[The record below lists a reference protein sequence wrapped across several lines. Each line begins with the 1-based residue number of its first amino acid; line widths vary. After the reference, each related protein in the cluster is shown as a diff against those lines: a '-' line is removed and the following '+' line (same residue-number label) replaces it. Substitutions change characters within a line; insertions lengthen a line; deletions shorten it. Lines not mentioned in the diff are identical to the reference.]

1 MMSRVRLLC
10 GLVTGARRLSQ
21 HRLLHAASGW
31 PASSCRTPVLVAGLV
46 TAQTSEYE
54 ECGRVDQPPPAAFAI
69 DSAGASLV
77 APWIVAL
84 GVKADYDK
92 DDFAEFNVKCSG
104 SFLTQD

>member
-1 MMSRVRLLC
+1 MVMVAALLQ
-10 GLVTGARRLSQ
+10 VA
-21 HRLLHAASGW
+21 W
-31 PASSCRTPVLVAGLV
+31 LVAGLV
-46 TAQTSEYE
+46 TAQTSASEYE

-69 DSAGASLV
+69 DSAGARLV